1 MGEILDERFE
11 YTSRA
16 DIIASMAGSE
26 QTSLVLCPVDEA
38 MLLQIVPTFH
48 ATQINV

>member
-11 YTSRA
+11 CTSRK
-16 DIIASMAGSE
+16 DIIASTAGSE

-38 MLLQIVPTFH
+38 ILLQTVPTFH
-48 ATQINV
+48 ATQISV